1 VKYLSLT
8 TMDILHD
15 TCGFVNTFLEF
26 FLNIFL

>member
-15 TCGFVNTFLEF
+15 TCGFVNTFLKF
-26 FLNIFL
+26 F